1 MKSNTVSLVDRRNP
15 EKVEHVPVGS
25 RPVQVAFDRSGRT
38 LVVSLNGEDK
48 VAIIDVASRKVL
60 RRAPVGNGPVQVSVT
75 PDGKTALVAN
85 QGSAAKPDN
94 RVSVISLDDG
104 RLIKSVTVDKGAHGV
119 VIGPDGGTAYVTNT
133 YANTIS
139 TINLGSLSAGKS
151 YPVGN
156 APNGI
161 AAR

>member
-1 MKSNTVSLVDRRNP
+1 M
-15 EKVEHVPVGS
+15 
-25 RPVQVAFDRSGRT
+25 
-38 LVVSLNGEDK
+38 VSLNGEDK

-104 RLIKSVTVDKGAHGV
+104 RLIKSVTVGKGAHGV
-119 VIGPDGGTAYVTNT
+119 VIGPDGG
-133 YANTIS
+133 IS
-139 TINLGSLSAGKS
+139 LEEEARSDLLASTFRCRHRVVAGSDVIG
-151 YPVGN
+151 
-156 APNGI
+156 
-161 AAR
+161 ARLRGEHLWLEHRMSPEKCGWSGLARP